1 MGGILMFSWLTYD
14 TQTGS
19 LGKHAQTG
27 SPMIQTTTVTVGT
40 DAPKVNT
47 TSTTTLTASTT
58 TTYAN
63 TAQVTL
69 EGIVGATITNYVI
82 KDASGDRWT
91 IPNVTIGEN
100 GTTTATATCEV
111 TNAAASVTTAEVWT
125 VVTPNANVAGM
136 TNEASV
142 TTETVVT
149 IVFDPN
155 LIHLNQA
162 IIGAFDGVTVVM
174 TSAEQDAYNNTQ
186 AWLYQGGAFVANPNW
201 PAMQL
206 AQAQQ
211 AQIAAIEAGYQATL
225 NGGFT
230 SSADG
235 MALTYGFASADQT
248 NLAQEAT
255 MMLAGATVWPIEW
268 ATYGGAATVSLTQAQ
283 FTQLLTD
290 GQSFKWACVKQLRT
304 LTAQVQA
311 ATTVSD
317 AQAVVWTTP
326 TY

>member
-1 MGGILMFSWLTYD
+1 MFSWLTYD

-63 TAQVTL
+63 ATQVTL
-69 EGIVGATITNYVI
+69 EGTAGATITNYII
-82 KDASGDRWT
+82 KDANGNQWM

-100 GTTTATATCEV
+100 GTVVTTATCEV
-111 TNAAASVTTAEVWT
+111 TNTTASVTAQEAWT
-125 VVTPNANVAGM
+125 VVAPNANVTGM
-136 TNEASV
+136 TNEVSV

-149 IVFDPN
+149 IAFDPN
-155 LIHLNQA
+155 LIHPNQTV
-162 IIGAFDGVTVVM
+162 IGPFDGVTVVM
-174 TSAEQDAYNNTQ
+174 TSAEQAAYDNPQ
-186 AWLYQGGAFVANPNW
+186 AWLYQSGAFVANPNW
-201 PAMQL
+201 GAMEL

-211 AQIAAIEAGYQATL
+211 AQVAAIEAGMNATL
-225 NGGFT
+225 NSGFT

-235 MALTYGFASADQT
+235 TALTYGFAAADQT
-248 NLAQEAT
+248 NLTQEAT

-268 ATYGGAATVSLTQAQ
+268 ATYDGTATVSLTQAQ

-311 ATTVSD
+311 ATTMADV
-317 AQAVVWTTP
+317 QAVVWTTP